1 MAHTQDD
8 SGEKRRG
15 APRVETPL
23 FEGMLA
29 DRSGEIRCRISNLSR
44 LGACAVSNLALPE
57 MTRVKVRFTMDSPD
71 QPPRSISCEAAVVRC
86 QKRTDGMFDVG
97 LFFTMLNAEDRAAIE
112 RLAARGAPLS
122 VRSD

>member
-1 MAHTQDD
+1 MSHEQKETGDD
-8 SGEKRRG
+8 RR
-15 APRVETPL
+15 AAKRVETPL

-44 LGACAVSNLALPE
+44 LGACAVSNVALPE
-57 MTRVKVRFTMDSPD
+57 MTRVKVRFTMDQPD
-71 QPPRSISCEAAVVRC
+71 MDPRSIGCEAAVVRC
-86 QKRTDGMFDVG
+86 QKRTDGLFEIG
-97 LFFTMLNAEDRAAIE
+97 LFFTTMKTDDRAAIE